1 MSSSYCNTPYSL
13 NLKLKNLNN
22 YTLTKNVDINKLYND
37 LNNSIPS
44 ITNNLCFL
52 KKTTR
57 ELNKS
62 LNGIP
67 VIHRNCHTNRENYK
81 YYSSIQKTLPN
92 ISSSYYT
99 YSYASPKPVLKQY
112 KNSII
117 NHHNNNLLFY
127 KYGKNYSNINLNH
140 KNKLNYDSI
149 INNPINLY
157 LNRNYSKINTNI
169 NKYKHNNNL
178 NKLCVSSKN
187 NVNINNINR
196 FNKSC
201 DFNNYFLYKRQL
213 KKFKEQL
220 GEKDKIINKMRDLI
234 NDTLEQL
241 NLKNKENSLLQSELS
256 ELKSKKI
263 FKMKNN
269 YPINNKKNNNNENKK
284 YNNNYQK
291 ENAKKIINYENKR
304 YNNNLQECAK
314 KKKNKKNNNLN
325 SQKNNNRNTYN
336 KFDKKN
342 LGNNWEEIR
351 KLNKKMEN
359 LLLQNEN
366 NLEKYEE
373 IRRKYNEY

>member
-149 INNPINLY
+149 INNPINRY

-178 NKLCVSSKN
+178 NKLCVFTKN
-187 NVNINNINR
+187 SDNVNNINS

-291 ENAKKIINYENKR
+291 ENAKKIINYENKK

-325 SQKNNNRNTYN
+325 SQKNNNRNTYI

-359 LLLQNEN
+359 LLQKNEN